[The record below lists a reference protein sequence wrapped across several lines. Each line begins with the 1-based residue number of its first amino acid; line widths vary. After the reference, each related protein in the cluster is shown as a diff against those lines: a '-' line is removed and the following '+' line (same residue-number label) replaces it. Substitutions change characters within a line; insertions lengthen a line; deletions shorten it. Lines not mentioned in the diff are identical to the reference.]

1 MFARSRREMLTP
13 IETATTAIGSAST
26 NRADVFDFPH
36 QHRGQS
42 PHGGKRCDDSRPSCG
57 GMHSGIGRQCARL
70 PPEAA
75 QPAAFRALA

>member
-36 QHRGQS
+36 QHRSQHA
-42 PHGGKRCDDSRPSCG
+42 HGGKWCDD
-57 GMHSGIGRQCARL
+57 Q
-70 PPEAA
+70 PPELRRYVLRHRQTVCKAA
-75 QPAAFRALA
+75 A